1 MQTERHSRMQVT
13 RKGWNMDLEKF
24 AHGNL
29 ARQIVEGIRAILAN
43 ISNDMTPARAKRQLI
58 IKITFHPEADRK
70 NVKIGI
76 ETKINTAP
84 IMSTET
90 NMLIG
95 QDISG
100 KPVFYNSDDQIP
112 GQISVCNLEGE

>member
-1 MQTERHSRMQVT
+1 MQTERHSRTQAT

-29 ARQIVEGIRAILAN
+29 ARQVIEGIRAILAN
-43 ISNDMTPARAKRQLI
+43 ISNDMTPAKAKRQLI

-90 NMLIG
+90 NMFIG